1 MPWAPWHSWPHT
13 SHVWLQPR
21 SAVSFGPLSPV
32 LGTGRGPAHSTGA
45 LLRVSPEEGCGA
57 RLRDGLLGSLCSA
70 SIHTLIPLSRLL
82 LLGSSSPCLRI
93 HLPAPKT
100 AQLVLVPLREGSRT
114 NRTSLNP
121 VSGKRDFLQPAPATS
136 PRPTGSVDARGFLQA
151 ETEGLCSSSLLCLAL
166 NVPMPPLGSALPE
179 PTAIPHFPSQAAC
192 TA

>member
-1 MPWAPWHSWPHT
+1 MALLAPHLLCVAAAPLCCELWAPLPD
-13 SHVWLQPR
+13 
-21 SAVSFGPLSPV
+21 AG
-32 LGTGRGPAHSTGA
+32 GTGRGPAHSTGA

-70 SIHTLIPLSRLL
+70 PIHTLIPLPRLL
-82 LLGSSSPCLRI
+82 LLGPSSPCLRI

-100 AQLVLVPLREGSRT
+100 AQLVLVPLREGSCT

-121 VSGKRDFLQPAPATS
+121 VLGKRDFLQSAPAAS
-136 PRPTGSVDARGFLQA
+136 PRPTGGVDARGFLQA